1 VEGQMA
7 VVGMSIEKS
16 HGDHVTMIHQDE
28 TSTVFFEKAIKA
40 FYERSYQLIEVSDL
54 KDELFSLRFQ
64 SVTGQLG
71 NHMRIREVKHDI
83 ARTKTIL
90 RELELKKKSEKI
102 KVTK

>member
-1 VEGQMA
+1 LKASELRDLSKA
-7 VVGMSIEKS
+7 ELEKK
-16 HGDHVTMIHQDE
+16 I
-28 TSTVFFEKAIKA
+28 
-40 FYERSYQLIEVSDL
+40 SDL

-90 RELELKKKSEKI
+90 RELELNKKSEKI
-102 KVTK
+102 EVSK

>member
-1 VEGQMA
+1 LKASELRDLSKA
-7 VVGMSIEKS
+7 ELEK
-16 HGDHVTMIHQDE
+16 
-28 TSTVFFEKAIKA
+28 K
-40 FYERSYQLIEVSDL
+40 VSDL

-83 ARTKTIL
+83 ARAKTIL
-90 RELELKKKSEKI
+90 RELELNKKTESI